1 MAVDGEDL
9 MEESKPLQEEND
21 TKPVDGGAS
30 NKLPALSC
38 EKKSGVEK
46 CSKNTYEPKLWL
58 ALAKTYWVAFLIG
71 AFFKLG
77 HDILLFASPLLLK

>member
-1 MAVDGEDL
+1 MAVDGEDV
-9 MEESKPLQEEND
+9 MEESKPLQED
-21 TKPVDGGAS
+21 DDIKPVESAPS
-30 NKLPALSC
+30 NKQSALNC
-38 EKKSGVEK
+38 EVKSNVKK

-58 ALAKTYWVAFLIG
+58 ALAKTYWVEFLIG